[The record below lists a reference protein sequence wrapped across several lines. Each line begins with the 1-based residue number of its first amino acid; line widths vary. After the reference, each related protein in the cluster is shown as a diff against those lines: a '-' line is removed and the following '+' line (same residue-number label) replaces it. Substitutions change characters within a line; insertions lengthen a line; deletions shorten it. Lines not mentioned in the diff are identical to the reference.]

1 MCGTLFHNLPPKAQ
15 DVLYILGNGF
25 DIAHGISSRYSDFEK
40 WVKAR
45 GKKQLVDMMNVFF
58 SNEHDLWADIET
70 ALGEYREEEIFDY
83 CKPDEEIDYD
93 HMMRSVAAIEDAP
106 DWLFKPILDDF
117 LNSFTDWVNS
127 IDISQARQQLQL
139 EPQSRYLTFNY
150 TETLEK
156 VYGTPADNILHI
168 HGSRVVKGGAYIMGH
183 NNIKPDDLYD
193 TLNGELYF
201 EQDTKNKIIGW
212 MNELHKDTSSIIR
225 HNATFFRSLSGIT
238 HVVVIGHSVNE
249 VDWPYFDE
257 VNKSIGPNAQ
267 WQFHSHSSED
277 KERIEAYIAHSG
289 IVNFQI
295 V

>member
-1 MCGTLFHNLPPKAQ
+1 
-15 DVLYILGNGF
+15 
-25 DIAHGISSRYSDFEK
+25 
-40 WVKAR
+40 
-45 GKKQLVDMMNVFF
+45 
-58 SNEHDLWADIET
+58 
-70 ALGEYREEEIFDY
+70 
-83 CKPDEEIDYD
+83 
-93 HMMRSVAAIEDAP
+93 MMRSLAAIEDGP

-117 LNSFTDWVNS
+117 LKNFTEWVDS
-127 IDISQARQQLQL
+127 IDISHARQQLQL
-139 EPQSRYLTFNY
+139 EPKSRFLTFNY

-156 VYGTPADNILHI
+156 VYGIPNDNILHI
-168 HGSRVVKGGAYIMGH
+168 HGSRAVKGNTYIIGH
-183 NNIKPDDLYD
+183 NNIKPENLYD

-212 MNELHKDTSSIIR
+212 MNELHKDTSAIIR
-225 HNATFFRSLSGIT
+225 HNATFFHSLSGIT

-257 VNKSIGPNAQ
+257 VNKNIGPNAQ

>member
-1 MCGTLFHNLPPKAQ
+1 MCGKLFHKLPPKAQ

-25 DIAHGISSRYSDFEK
+25 DIAHGISSRYRDFEH
-40 WVKAR
+40 WVKAK
-45 GKKQLVDMMNVFF
+45 GNEQLIGMMDIFF

-83 CKPDEEIDYD
+83 CKPIEEIDYD

-201 EQDTKNKIIGW
+201 EQGTKNKIIGW

-257 VNKSIGPNAQ
+257 VNKSVGANA
-267 WQFHSHSSED
+267 F
-277 KERIEAYIAHSG
+277 
-289 IVNFQI
+289 
-295 V
+295 

>member
-1 MCGTLFHNLPPKAQ
+1 MSETLFPDLSPKAQ

-25 DIAHGISSRYSDFEK
+25 DIAHGISSRYRDFEH
-40 WVKAR
+40 WVKAK
-45 GKKQLVDMMNVFF
+45 GNEQLIGMMDIFF

-83 CKPDEEIDYD
+83 CKPIEEIDYD

-257 VNKSIGPNAQ
+257 VNKNIGPNAQ

>member
-1 MCGTLFHNLPPKAQ
+1 MCGTFFHNLPPKAQ
-15 DVLYILGNGF
+15 DELYILGNGF
-25 DIAHGISSRYSDFEK
+25 DIAHGISSRYSDFER

-45 GKKQLVDMMNVFF
+45 SDKQLVDMMNVFF
-58 SNEHDLWADIET
+58 SNEHDLWTDVET

-93 HMMRSVAAIEDAP
+93 HMMRSVAAREDGP
-106 DWLFKPILDDF
+106 DWLFKPILDEF
-117 LNSFTDWVNS
+117 LENFTEWVNS
-127 IDISQARQQLQL
+127 IDISQARQQLKL

-156 VYGTPADNILHI
+156 VYGTPANNILHI

-212 MNELHKDTSSIIR
+212 MNELHKDTSAIIR

-257 VNKSIGPNAQ
+257 VNKNIGPNAQ

>member
-1 MCGTLFHNLPPKAQ
+1 MCGKLFHNLHPKAQ

-45 GKKQLVDMMNVFF
+45 GNKQLVDMMNIFF
-58 SNEHDLWADIET
+58 SNEHYLWADVET
-70 ALGEYREEEIFDY
+70 ALGEYREGDIFDY

-93 HMMRSVAAIEDAP
+93 HMMRSVAATEDGP
-106 DWLFKPILDDF
+106 DWFFKPILNEF
-117 LNSFTDWVNS
+117 LGNFTEWVDS
-127 IDISQARQQLQL
+127 IDISSACQQQQLGM
-139 EPQSRYLTFNY
+139 QSKYLTFNY

-156 VYGTPADNILHI
+156 VYGIQDDKILHI
-168 HGSRVVKGGAYIMGH
+168 HGSRAVKGDAYIMGH
-183 NNIKPDDLYD
+183 NNIKSDNLYD

-201 EQDTKNKIIGW
+201 EQDTKNKIISR
-212 MNELHKDTSSIIR
+212 MNELYKDTSSIIR

-257 VNKSIGPNAQ
+257 VNKNIGPNAQ

-289 IVNFQI
+289 IANFQI

>member
-1 MCGTLFHNLPPKAQ
+1 
-15 DVLYILGNGF
+15 
-25 DIAHGISSRYSDFEK
+25 
-40 WVKAR
+40 
-45 GKKQLVDMMNVFF
+45 MMNVFF

-257 VNKSIGPNAQ
+257 VNKNIGPNAQ
-267 WQFHSHSSED
+267 WQFHSHLSED